1 MSLKVKELKTAY
13 LRVSVRKTR
22 PFFLIVVREWL
33 YELDLMKILA
43 CFLSLCLVSVAFAQ
57 DDPTELVKLRKTWEN
72 SVSGVQT
79 RADTLYREGMNKT
92 NKLYHEELKQMKDNF
107 MAAKNLQGAIAVDAE
122 IKKLVAEHGKQK
134 FTPSKKTE
142 VKPAVRDELSRLDG
156 VWVESWGKYKVIRT
170 IKDQKMVNVW
180 KNINR
185 ISTLSIED
193 DIITIQQEDGYWWK
207 LKVDVNNPD
216 TFECIRKDGMKSKF
230 ERFNW

>member
-1 MSLKVKELKTAY
+1 
-13 LRVSVRKTR
+13 
-22 PFFLIVVREWL
+22 
-33 YELDLMKILA
+33 MKIVSLL
-43 CFLSLCLVSVAFAQ
+43 LSLCLASVALAEE
-57 DDPTELVKLRKTWEN
+57 PAELVKLRTIYDN
-72 SVSGVQT
+72 SLRGEFQKVG
-79 RADTLYREGMNKT
+79 
-92 NKLYHEELKQMKDNF
+92 KLYHGRLVELKKNYMEAQYLD
-107 MAAKNLQGAIAVDAE
+107 AAVAVDAE